1 MAQSI
6 GRPSTSTDGA
16 FVRDTSAV
24 NLVDLGILALFAFAL
39 VAGWNTGFFP
49 QLLGLAGA
57 ALGGLAIALAL
68 PYARDLL
75 DPIDPAVRAVG
86 VLTLLLVA
94 IGVGEGIGS
103 GLGSVVKQRISG
115 GVLGGL
121 DKLSG
126 ALIGIAQGILVI
138 WLVGGALAAGPIP
151 RLAAQAQHS
160 WFIRS
165 IDGVLPPPTSFVDE
179 LGRWLDAT
187 GLPDVFVGLEPF
199 PAAPVDTP
207 TNPEADRIARVAE
220 ASTVRVQAAACDR
233 ISTGTGFVIGRGG
246 YLVTNAHVVAGST
259 AVVVGFDGGSP
270 VDATVVLFD
279 PRLDVALLHAPDLRA
294 APLIFAASN
303 PARGTKGAALGH
315 PGGAPLRVIPA
326 AVSNTYQ
333 AEGRDIY
340 GAGRVT
346 REIVELRAE
355 INRGD
360 SGGPLVLPDGTVG
373 GVVYAE
379 ALSDPT
385 VGYALSPVEV
395 ASRVVPAIGHTVT
408 VSTGSCIR

>member
-1 MAQSI
+1 MNFI
-6 GRPSTSTDGA
+6 
-16 FVRDTSAV
+16 
-24 NLVDLGILALFAFAL
+24 DLGILAMFAFAL

-49 QLLGLAGA
+49 QILGLAGA
-57 ALGGLAIALAL
+57 ALGGLVVALAL
-68 PYARDLL
+68 PSARSLL
-75 DPIDPAVRAVG
+75 DPIDPAARALG

-94 IGVGEGIGS
+94 IGLGEGLGS
-103 GLGSVVKQRISG
+103 GLGSMVKRRMGG

-187 GLPDVFVGLEPF
+187 GLPDVFIGLEPF

-259 AVVVGFDGGSP
+259 AIVVGFDGGSP
-270 VDATVVLFD
+270 VSATVVLFD
-279 PRLDVALLHAPDLRA
+279 PKLDVALLRAPDLRA
-294 APLIFAASN
+294 APLIFAATN

-315 PGGAPLRVIPA
+315 PGGAPLRAIPA

-340 GAGRVT
+340 GSGRVT

-360 SGGPLVLPDGTVG
+360 SGGPLMLPDGTVG

-385 VGYALSPVEV
+385 VGYALSPVDV
-395 ASRVVPAIGHTVT
+395 ASRVVPSIGRTVQ
-408 VSTGSCIR
+408 VSTGGCIQ

>member
-1 MAQSI
+1 MAM
-6 GRPSTSTDGA
+6 
-16 FVRDTSAV
+16 VRDTSAV

-57 ALGGLAIALAL
+57 ALGGLVIALAL
-68 PYARDLL
+68 PYARSLL
-75 DPIDPAVRAVG
+75 DPIDPAVRALG

-94 IGVGEGIGS
+94 IAVGEGIGS
-103 GLGSVVKQRISG
+103 GLGSMVKQRISG

-187 GLPDVFVGLEPF
+187 GLPDVFIGLEPF

-326 AVSNTYQ
+326 AVSNTYL

-340 GAGRVT
+340 GSGRVT

-360 SGGPLVLPDGTVG
+360 SGGPLVLPDGTIG

>member
-1 MAQSI
+1 MAM
-6 GRPSTSTDGA
+6 
-16 FVRDTSAV
+16 VRDTSAV

-57 ALGGLAIALAL
+57 ALGGLVIALAL
-68 PYARDLL
+68 PYARNLL
-75 DPIDPAVRAVG
+75 DPIDPAVRALG

-103 GLGSVVKQRISG
+103 GLGSVVKRRIGG

-126 ALIGIAQGILVI
+126 ALIGIAQGVLVI

-165 IDGVLPPPTSFVDE
+165 IDSVLPPPTSFVDE

-187 GLPDVFVGLEPF
+187 GLPDVFIGLEPF

-207 TNPEADRIARVAE
+207 TSPEADRIARVAA

>member
-1 MAQSI
+1 MAM
-6 GRPSTSTDGA
+6 
-16 FVRDTSAV
+16 VRDTSAV

-57 ALGGLAIALAL
+57 ALGGLVIALAL
-68 PYARDLL
+68 PYARNLL
-75 DPIDPAVRAVG
+75 DPIDPAVRALG

-103 GLGSVVKQRISG
+103 GLGSVVKRRIGG

-121 DKLSG
+121 DKLTG
-126 ALIGIAQGILVI
+126 ALIGIAQGVLVI

-165 IDGVLPPPTSFVDE
+165 IDSVLPPPTSFVDE

-187 GLPDVFVGLEPF
+187 GLPDVFIGLEPF

-207 TNPEADRIARVAE
+207 TSPEADRIARVAA

>member
-1 MAQSI
+1 M
-6 GRPSTSTDGA
+6 
-16 FVRDTSAV
+16 

-187 GLPDVFVGLEPF
+187 GLPDVFIGLEPF

-246 YLVTNAHVVAGST
+246 YLITNAHVVAGST
-259 AVVVGFDGGSP
+259 AVVVGFDGSSP

-279 PRLDVALLHAPDLRA
+279 SQLDVALLHAPDLRA

-340 GAGRVT
+340 GSGRVT
-346 REIVELRAE
+346 REIVELRAA

-360 SGGPLVLPDGTVG
+360 SGGPLMLPDGTVG

-379 ALSDPT
+379 ALSDPS
-385 VGYALSPVEV
+385 VGYALSPVDV
-395 ASRVVPAIGHTVT
+395 ASRVVPAIGRTVT